1 MLPRSWIAI
10 LSNYTLISFF
20 LPGIVR
26 QDRPPSPDGQP
37 TVPSS
42 ASGSAEIVMPVL
54 EKSTI
59 EEEKE
64 LPMELP
70 EAFRFQMGGKMLPRP
85 NIRHVAFA
93 K

>member
-1 MLPRSWIAI
+1 M
-10 LSNYTLISFF
+10 
-20 LPGIVR
+20 
-26 QDRPPSPDGQP
+26 
-37 TVPSS
+37 TVPPS
-42 ASGSAEIVMPVL
+42 ASGSAEIVVPVL

-70 EAFRFQMGGKMLPRP
+70 ETFRFQMGGKMLPRP